1 VERELRQ
8 RRNETVRIVKRN
20 GREAERQVKA
30 TGRDVQD
37 GAESI
42 VNRVASIA

>member
-8 RRNETVRIVKRN
+8 RRSKV
-20 GREAERQVKA
+20 ERQVKA
-30 TGRDVQD
+30 TGREAQ
-37 GAESI
+37 GQAESI